1 MFPDLIRIG
10 SFHLATYGVMA
21 ALGMILGLTVVF
33 RLARQQ
39 GLDPDKMWNLG
50 VLVIFA
56 GIVGSKLL
64 YIINEWGYTYH
75 GISDIFS
82 LSTMQAGG
90 VFSGGLVLAIIAAVW
105 YLRRNKISFLRATDV
120 FAPGLALGHAL
131 GRVGCFAAGCCYGRE
146 TSVPWGVIFT
156 DPRARDITGTPLG
169 VRIHPTQLYEMVA
182 ELMNF
187 VLLYFLAKRK
197 RFEGEVIGL
206 YLFLYGIERFVIE
219 FFRGDGGRGV
229 LFGGMMSGTQAIS
242 IALVVTGG
250 ILWLKRVPLIATAR
264 LATSNK
270 AS

>member
-10 SFHLATYGVMA
+10 SFHIATYGVMA
-21 ALGMILGLTVVF
+21 ALGMILGLAVVF
-33 RLARQQ
+33 RLARLQ

-56 GIVGSKLL
+56 GIVGSKIL
-64 YIINEWGYTYH
+64 YVINEWGYSYH
-75 GISDIFS
+75 SISDIFS

-105 YLRRNKISFLRATDV
+105 YLRRNRIPFLRATDV

-131 GRVGCFAAGCCYGRE
+131 GRVGCFAAGCCYGRP
-146 TSVPWGVIFT
+146 TSEPWGVIFT
-156 DPRARDITGTPLG
+156 NPKAQEITGTPLD
-169 VRIHPTQLYEMVA
+169 VRLHPTQLYEMVA

-187 VLLYFLAKRK
+187 GILYYLATRK
-197 RFEGEVIGL
+197 KFEGEIIGL

-219 FFRGDGGRGV
+219 FFRGDSGRGEF
-229 LFGGMMSGTQAIS
+229 FGIMSGTQAIS
-242 IALVVTGG
+242 IGLVILGG
-250 ILWLKRVPLIATAR
+250 ILWMKRVPLRAPAR

-270 AS
+270 AG